1 MNNTPI
7 GYDRID
13 VMVAP
18 FQFSVRGAKGQ
29 TVKFVSF
36 TCTRIMKFVWFIIK

>member
-1 MNNTPI
+1 MKNIPI
-7 GYDRID
+7 WYDRMD

-29 TVKFVSF
+29 TVKFAFF
-36 TCTRIMKFVWFIIK
+36 TSTYIMKFV